1 MPFVLIT
8 AMEKQRSKKT
18 KISDDLIT
26 CSGNSVQI
34 PFDLIPEILK
44 RLPVKTLARF
54 LSVSK
59 EYTSIIRN
67 RDFMKSY
74 LINSSTRPQS
84 LIFTIAGGGIHCFFS
99 LIDQGESTSSSKP
112 TYLMNCPHLQLKTF
126 APSVHGLICHEPPST
141 LIVSSPRLI
150 VSNPSTR
157 RSIILPKIDA
167 NHECIYH
174 HMGYDPIDGD
184 YKVLCMMK
192 GMHVYQRRYLAKE
205 LQVFTLR
212 KGNSWRMVEDF
223 PPHCLCHED
232 TPDLCIN
239 GVLYYV
245 AMLDTASIHAVM
257 SFDVRS
263 EKFDLIKGGPDGDLN
278 PKLTRYEG
286 KPALLFPGS
295 DYRINLWVIE
305 DAAKHEWSKMSYDVS
320 STSLIRNPYFH
331 HCVFC
336 TNDAGEIVLAPDFV
350 RTKTFVVL
358 YYHPKKNTMRSVV
371 IKGIRDR
378 KIPLWDE
385 ASYHRIISV
394 FSGQDAA
401 KHEWSKK
408 AYVVPD
414 FFPLDP
420 FVLLMQR
427 ANENDIVR
435 TFHYDDRVGTSDAI
449 VESTPASPPRVRR
462 RRKKNASAS
471 QLVVYSSST
480 RRSITLPEI
489 DSQSFVMKH
498 FLCYDPIDSVYK
510 VLCMTGP
517 WWILMNL
524 I

>member
-245 AMLDTASIHAVM
+245 AMLDTASNHAVM

-394 FSGQDAA
+394 FSGQVDN
-401 KHEWSKK
+401 
-408 AYVVPD
+408 
-414 FFPLDP
+414 
-420 FVLLMQR
+420 LM
-427 ANENDIVR
+427 
-435 TFHYDDRVGTSDAI
+435 
-449 VESTPASPPRVRR
+449 
-462 RRKKNASAS
+462 
-471 QLVVYSSST
+471 
-480 RRSITLPEI
+480 
-489 DSQSFVMKH
+489 
-498 FLCYDPIDSVYK
+498 FL
-510 VLCMTGP
+510 
-517 WWILMNL
+517 
-524 I
+524 